1 MLMCIFNVKSKRA
14 FTQLDLPISSMS
26 HWCDLF
32 NSILNTT
39 SFNFHCSHVYS
50 QFLDCA
56 LLPAG
61 KQNKQKKAQSNATQ
75 NKSHTT
81 KNLTS
86 SWLLTSRTTLR
97 KRFLLLL
104 GEHIFNVTFFMKIT
118 FPMNRCWQQKLS
130 FSVHKAHKRS
140 FKCACFW
147 LSLILIWFI
156 TIFDICDLCIITALF
171 RICVSHLSLSRNSIL
186 SRM

>member
-1 MLMCIFNVKSKRA
+1 MSIHNFSIARYFQRA
-14 FTQLDLPISSMS
+14 
-26 HWCDLF
+26 
-32 NSILNTT
+32 
-39 SFNFHCSHVYS
+39 
-50 QFLDCA
+50 
-56 LLPAG
+56 
-61 KQNKQKKAQSNATQ
+61 NKTNKKKHKATQ

-86 SWLLTSRTTLR
+86 PWLLTSRTTLR

-118 FPMNRCWQQKLS
+118 FLMNRCWQQKLS
-130 FSVHKAHKRS
+130 FSVHKAHTRS
-140 FKCACFW
+140 FTCACFW

-156 TIFDICDLCIITALF
+156 TILNICDLCIITALF
-171 RICVSHLSLSRNSIL
+171 RICVSHLGLSRSSIP

>member
-1 MLMCIFNVKSKRA
+1 MLMCMFNVKSKRA

-61 KQNKQKKAQSNATQ
+61 KQNKQTKKAQSNAKQITFNKKLDVFVIIDEQ
-75 NKSHTT
+75 NDFKKTVSVVVVVVGRA
-81 KNLTS
+81 N
-86 SWLLTSRTTLR
+86 
-97 KRFLLLL
+97 FQC
-104 GEHIFNVTFFMKIT
+104 HIFHENYIS
-118 FPMNRCWQQKLS
+118 NE
-130 FSVHKAHKRS
+130 SVLTTETVIFRS
-140 FKCACFW
+140 
-147 LSLILIWFI
+147 
-156 TIFDICDLCIITALF
+156 
-171 RICVSHLSLSRNSIL
+171 
-186 SRM
+186 